1 MSDKKNNIEFIG
13 KVAKFPTTVK
23 ADKAY
28 EYLYNLKDPKL
39 AKKNVW
45 YIMIESQGFDND
57 GNELQMVKYQMKK
70 GVNLSKFITDLKNY
84 YLEKYKDNA
93 FLVENI
99 AKIEIHGDDKGLVS
113 SVKNIP
119 NCTLDGKKLVTKI
132 TEDIIKLLAK

>member
-13 KVAKFPTTVK
+13 KVVKFPTTVK

-70 GVNLSKFITDLKNY
+70 GVNLSKFITDLKMY
-84 YLEKYKDNA
+84 YLDKYKENN

-99 AKIEIHGDDKGLVS
+99 SKIEIHGDEKGLVS
-113 SVKNIP
+113 SIKNIP
-119 NCTLDGKKLVTKI
+119 NCTLEGKKLITKL
-132 TEDIIKLLAK
+132 TEDLIKLLAK